1 MRGAMRAM
9 GADTKFNGRLPEG
22 GESDGSTSNPRVLE
36 LAKKIAVNAADR
48 ASAAKE
54 TELEAIAKAA

>member
-1 MRGAMRAM
+1 MRAM
-9 GADTKFNGRLPEG
+9 GADTKFNGRLPAG